1 MDPRAPV
8 NPRTL
13 LTWLGLTFGAF
24 ALGLQFTLSMQSML
38 GSGRNLPGALGN
50 FLSYYTI
57 LTNAVLVLIY
67 LSSIW
72 ANDRLDLF
80 RQPVLRGLM
89 AANTALVMLFVF
101 FVLRHQFVFTD
112 LWLIAD
118 SILHYVCPLLYLIWW
133 TIAPPHG
140 ALRWRHL
147 PIMLAPTLAYF
158 LYAMARGAWLAEYPY
173 PILDAITQG
182 YPQVLLNAALLTAGL
197 ALLCLIVIALDGLFA
212 RPSRTIL

>member
-38 GSGRNLPGALGN
+38 GSGRDLPGALGN

-57 LTNAVLVLIY
+57 LTNTVLVLIY

-72 ANDRLDLF
+72 TTDRLDLF
-80 RQPVLRGLM
+80 RHPVLRGLM
-89 AANTALVMLFVF
+89 AANIALVALFVF
-101 FVLRHQFVFTD
+101 FVLRHQFAFTG

-133 TIAPPHG
+133 TIAQPHG
-140 ALRWRHL
+140 ALRWRNL
-147 PIMLAPTLAYF
+147 PAMLAPTFAYF
-158 LYAMARGAWLAEYPY
+158 LYTMARGAWVMEYPY
-173 PILDAITQG
+173 PILDAITLG
-182 YPQVLLNAALLTAGL
+182 YPQVLLNAVFMTAGL
-197 ALLCLIVIALDGLFA
+197 ALLSLIVIALDGFFA